1 MKKNIIIFL
10 SGFLFS
16 LVALEG
22 AVRLLSPLL
31 GPPLTK
37 WNTMEDAKILKL
49 EEFRY
54 KYSSPDY
61 VFMGNSTTLIG
72 LNPDVFN
79 AEMNLPT
86 GSSFN
91 AAMNGSEIRQ
101 IRDFALGYILGEIRP
116 KNLVLLFSNSAMA
129 TNVDYE
135 IFNSQPSKFGEHSYI
150 YRYRN
155 TFRDPLTLNTLLR
168 VLKFHDTRQGIVYRW
183 ADNLDDF
190 GYTRYDTTDSEI
202 LEEGWDPFGFIPDKQ
217 KQKQSIKLLG
227 MKYLIEIRDFARS
240 QRVNLIIGTV
250 PTLSYDARYRG
261 EIEAMANY
269 LGVPFIQGND
279 AVGKGEYFQDGVH
292 LNMRGAAEFSEFL
305 SRELSTLG

>member
-1 MKKNIIIFL
+1 MKKNIIFFL

-22 AVRLLSPLL
+22 TVRLLSPVL

-54 KYSSPDY
+54 KYPRPDY
-61 VFMGNSTTLIG
+61 IFMGNSTTLIG
-72 LNPDVFN
+72 LNPHLFN
-79 AEMNLPT
+79 AEMNLSA

-101 IRDFALGYILGEIRP
+101 IRDFARGYILEEIRP
-116 KNLVLLFSNSAMA
+116 KNLVLLFSSSAMA

-135 IFNSQPSKFGEHSYI
+135 IFDSRPSKFGEYSYI

-168 VLKFHDTRQGIVYRW
+168 VLKFQDTRQGIVYRW

-190 GYTRYDTTDSEI
+190 GYTRYETTDSEI
-202 LEEGWDPFGFIPDKQ
+202 PEEGWDPLEFIPDKQ
-217 KQKQSIKLLG
+217 KQSVKLFG
-227 MKYLIEIRDFARS
+227 MKYLIEIREFARS
-240 QRVNLIIGTV
+240 QGVNLIIGTV
-250 PTLSYDARYRG
+250 PTLSYDAKYRG
-261 EIEAMANY
+261 EIEAMANH

-279 AVGKGEYFQDGVH
+279 AVGTGEYFQDGVH
-292 LNMRGAAEFSEFL
+292 LNRRGAAEFSEFL
-305 SRELSTLG
+305 SRELSKLG